1 MYAYLTS
8 YKNINS
14 KWIKDL
20 HVRAKSR
27 DFPGGPVVKTPCF
40 KWQGLRF
47 NPWLE
52 NLDPTCHVMW
62 PKKKKKLF
70 LNEVYTTS

>member
-14 KWIKDL
+14 KWIKGL
-20 HVRAKSR
+20 HLRAKSR

-47 NPWLE
+47 NPWLG
-52 NLDPTCHVMW
+52 NLDSTCHVMW
-62 PKKKKKLF
+62 PKKKNFF